1 MSNIKVSVI
10 VPVFNVE
17 SYLNESLDSILN
29 QTLKDIEIICINDG
43 STDNSL
49 DILENYAKKDKRI
62 KIISKENEGQGVAR
76 NVGLDNAQGE
86 YISFVDSDDFI
97 KKDMLEKLYNKA
109 ENNNLDLVMCKVSSF
124 DNETHEVDDDLWYYS
139 LKCFDGFKKDV
150 FNNLDTKKFTDSISV
165 TPYNK
170 LYKRSFIET
179 NNIRFPNKY
188 IFEDEVFFYNVY
200 LKAKRISLVDENL
213 YYYRT
218 NRKGSTVSKSSDN
231 DYIDVIYIFR
241 LIRDLLVETGY
252 VDVYKEKVYNR
263 FIHLTLWRFSQTA
276 PKYRQNFFNLMKKD
290 FEEILSDKLLS
301 GVRLNINKLE
311 PRVKSRTLKVLKAAN
326 LEEFNE
332 LDSYKIFSVVMALY
346 NNEDYLAEAI
356 ESLTVQNFGFEHNVE
371 LIIVDDGSTDNSLK
385 IAKEFEASYPDNI
398 KVIHKENGGQASA
411 RNLGLKYV
419 KGDYVNFL
427 DSDDKL
433 SPSTLKAVYEF
444 ILENPDV
451 EMISI
456 PITFFDN
463 QQGPHLLNY
472 KYKKDKVVDLIKDP
486 QYPQLSAS
494 SAFIKKETI
503 DGLAFDSRLVNSE
516 DALLLNKILI
526 NNPQLGLVKDANY
539 LYRKR
544 FDESSTID
552 NSQKKKGFFTDR
564 LKYYFEELINYSNE
578 VAGETLKFIQ
588 YTLVYDLQWMV
599 KAPDINGV
607 FNEAEKKEFWKTF
620 LNVLSHID
628 VDVIKTHKTLNIDV
642 RDFLLAI
649 KKYNFTPETISN
661 LKIDDKIAT
670 HRCYIDIIKIKND
683 ILYISG
689 LLMSYYN
696 PDTIEIV
703 AICGDEKFVASRF
716 VYPTRENLKF
726 LSIEYKFPYDFD
738 LEIPLANLKDN
749 KVEIMVLHDG
759 KYYKL
764 PIAFENHA
772 RLSASSNYFIKDSKM
787 VLFKDNSFYL
797 NSYSFIRMLMY
808 EVRCL
813 LKIFKDRGPFFTSAL
828 FFRVIYLV
836 LYPFLKNRK
845 IWLFMD
851 RREAADDNAEYLFR
865 YASAKD
871 DKISKYFTVSLESKD
886 FNRLKDFKNILPF
899 YSFKQRFVYLF
910 ADKIISSHPDE
921 NILNPFH
928 GKNGE
933 LYSGLITSEKY
944 FLQHGVTKDNISR
957 WLRKYD
963 KDLSLILTVSDLER
977 ESFLDPS
984 YNYAPEIIQ
993 TLGFPRFDNLES
1005 KNLKKQILIMPSW
1018 RENIQKSVHGLKKSK
1033 YFIELNKLLK
1043 NEDLISFA
1051 KEKGYEIIFK
1061 PHPNLFKFIDI
1072 FDLSEDIIV
1081 DDKKTYQELFNESML
1096 LITDYSSVAFD
1107 FAYLKKPVIYYQY
1120 SDDYNFDLSKSYFKY
1135 NDMGFGEVVSEEK
1148 QLIDLIKRY
1157 LDNDCIMKDVYKS
1170 RVDAFYKFRDKEN
1183 CMRVYNFL
1191 IND

>member
-1 MSNIKVSVI
+1 M
-10 VPVFNVE
+10 
-17 SYLNESLDSILN
+17 
-29 QTLKDIEIICINDG
+29 
-43 STDNSL
+43 
-49 DILENYAKKDKRI
+49 
-62 KIISKENEGQGVAR
+62 
-76 NVGLDNAQGE
+76 
-86 YISFVDSDDFI
+86 
-97 KKDMLEKLYNKA
+97 
-109 ENNNLDLVMCKVSSF
+109 
-124 DNETHEVDDDLWYYS
+124 
-139 LKCFDGFKKDV
+139 
-150 FNNLDTKKFTDSISV
+150 
-165 TPYNK
+165 
-170 LYKRSFIET
+170 
-179 NNIRFPNKY
+179 
-188 IFEDEVFFYNVY
+188 
-200 LKAKRISLVDENL
+200 
-213 YYYRT
+213 
-218 NRKGSTVSKSSDN
+218 
-231 DYIDVIYIFR
+231 
-241 LIRDLLVETGY
+241 
-252 VDVYKEKVYNR
+252 
-263 FIHLTLWRFSQTA
+263 
-276 PKYRQNFFNLMKKD
+276 
-290 FEEILSDKLLS
+290 
-301 GVRLNINKLE
+301 
-311 PRVKSRTLKVLKAAN
+311 
-326 LEEFNE
+326 
-332 LDSYKIFSVVMALY
+332 
-346 NNEDYLAEAI
+346 
-356 ESLTVQNFGFEHNVE
+356 
-371 LIIVDDGSTDNSLK
+371 
-385 IAKEFEASYPDNI
+385 
-398 KVIHKENGGQASA
+398 
-411 RNLGLKYV
+411 
-419 KGDYVNFL
+419 
-427 DSDDKL
+427 
-433 SPSTLKAVYEF
+433 
-444 ILENPDV
+444 
-451 EMISI
+451 
-456 PITFFDN
+456 
-463 QQGPHLLNY
+463 
-472 KYKKDKVVDLIKDP
+472 
-486 QYPQLSAS
+486 
-494 SAFIKKETI
+494 
-503 DGLAFDSRLVNSE
+503 
-516 DALLLNKILI
+516 
-526 NNPQLGLVKDANY
+526 
-539 LYRKR
+539 
-544 FDESSTID
+544 
-552 NSQKKKGFFTDR
+552 
-564 LKYYFEELINYSNE
+564 
-578 VAGETLKFIQ
+578 
-588 YTLVYDLQWMV
+588 
-599 KAPDINGV
+599 
-607 FNEAEKKEFWKTF
+607 
-620 LNVLSHID
+620 SHID

-649 KKYNFTPETISN
+649 KKYNFTPETITN

-683 ILYISG
+683 VLYISG

-703 AICGDEKFVASRF
+703 AICGDKKFVASRF

-759 KYYKL
+759 KYYML
-764 PIAFENHA
+764 PIAFEKHA

-886 FNRLKDFKNILPF
+886 FNRLSGFKNVLPF

-928 GKNGE
+928 GKNGD

-1135 NDMGFGEVVSEEK
+1135 KDMGFGEVVSEEK
-1148 QLIDLIKRY
+1148 ELTDLIKRY
-1157 LDNDCIMKDVYKS
+1157 LDKDCIMKDVYKS
-1170 RVDAFYKFRDKEN
+1170 RVDFFYKFRDKQN
-1183 CMRVYNFL
+1183 CKRVYDFL